1 MYKFHNLNKL
11 NICYDMTT
19 GNNNG
24 GGAGETVSEPSGD
37 TTGEGDGLDDLTLDN
52 LDDDLNNDEQAEEN
66 NEEQKGEKNDELD
79 FENLFDE
86 EGNINA
92 EIDATKYEAL
102 KEVGINIDSPTFKQ
116 QINELNELG
125 VTDPQAQ
132 MNILKKA
139 RENELKEAN
148 KTPEEIKAQLNK
160 ELYPE
165 ARRNYKAINNV
176 VKEIWG
182 NNPEVYKAIM
192 TDSVAINMMAKL
204 HEYYKGSQPADV
216 TPTNTKPT
224 ESGYDTSQ
232 AEKAYQKLM
241 AEAYSKGKG
250 YELRDKVIEKV
261 LSKTSPRFRK
271 EVEQI
276 LGYNK

>member
-52 LDDDLNNDEQAEEN
+52 LDDDLNNDE
-66 NEEQKGEKNDELD
+66 LD

-86 EGNINA
+86 EGNTNA